1 MFEYNKI
8 LYAIDVNNTVTDNCH
23 YIEQYALKKRAAL
36 HIVSVHKTIFDYGY
50 SAGVSEHTPNQ
61 IIKMKIKHKL
71 NELTQDYK
79 DKEHITIKLIEN
91 DSIAE
96 GIVNYVHKCDI
107 DLLVLNGHHHGM
119 FGRMGSVASKISNNA
134 PCDVLILKNV

>member
-1 MFEYNKI
+1 MFEYSKI
-8 LYAIDVNNTVTDNCH
+8 AYAIDVNDTVAENCH
-23 YIEQYALKKRAAL
+23 HVAQYAIKKSAEL

-71 NELTQDYK
+71 NELTEDYRNK
-79 DKEHITIKLIEN
+79 NNVTIKLIEN
-91 DSIAE
+91 DSIAD
-96 GIVNYVHKCDI
+96 GIVSYVRECNI
-107 DLLVLNGHHHGM
+107 DLLVLNGHHHGI

-134 PCDVLILKNV
+134 PCDVMILKNA